1 MGHAIKTLLLQP
13 LTRWLLANRAA
24 IVILLAMMAPPS
36 WPFVKANVQEIAQ
49 IGSASTGD
57 AAELYK
63 IYSLV
68 RSARRDTDDGWAW
81 QIAKTVM
88 DESKRYTIDPLL
100 VLAVIGVESD
110 FNHTAMS
117 VKGAKGLMQL
127 RPLAAKDSAE
137 ERRSSWGDKRIPN
150 TPPLYDP
157 VLNIK
162 LGISYL
168 DSMKRSFGD
177 TKLALAAYNH
187 GPTWIKSR
195 IAEEQRVPLGY
206 ATRVLSTHQRYRQD
220 TLLAD

>member
-1 MGHAIKTLLLQP
+1 MGHVEKTLSLQS
-13 LTRWLLANRAA
+13 LANWLLARRAA
-24 IVILLAMMAPPS
+24 IFILLAMMAPPS
-36 WPFVKANVQEIAQ
+36 WPFVKGAAQGIAQ
-49 IGSASTGD
+49 IGSAS
-57 AAELYK
+57 AEEATELFK
-63 IYSLV
+63 IYALV

-81 QIAKTVM
+81 QIAKTVL
-88 DESKRYTIDPLL
+88 DESKRYAMDPLL

-110 FNHTAMS
+110 FNETAMS

-127 RPLAAKDSAE
+127 RPLAAKASAE
-137 ERRSSWGDKRIPN
+137 ERRSSWGDKPIPN

-168 DSMKRSFGD
+168 DSLQRSFGD

-195 IAEEQRVPLGY
+195 LAEEQYVPLGY
-206 ATRVLSTHQRYRQD
+206 AKRVLSTHQRYRQD
-220 TLLAD
+220 TRQAD

>member
-1 MGHAIKTLLLQP
+1 MG
-13 LTRWLLANRAA
+13 WLLARRAA
-24 IVILLAMMAPPS
+24 FFILLAMMAPPS
-36 WPFVKANVQEIAQ
+36 WPFVKGAAQGIAQ
-49 IGSASTGD
+49 IGSAS
-57 AAELYK
+57 AEEATELFK

-68 RSARRDTDDGWAW
+68 RRARPDTDDGWGW
-81 QIAKTVM
+81 QIAKTVL
-88 DESKRYTIDPLL
+88 DESKRYAMDPLL

-127 RPLAAKDSAE
+127 LPLAAKESAE
-137 ERRSSWGDKRIPN
+137 ERRSMQGDKRIPE

-206 ATRVLSTHQRYRQD
+206 AKRVLSAHERYRQD
-220 TLLAD
+220 TRQAD